1 LLSFI
6 VIKGSLT
13 DNALA
18 PIEFILR
25 IAAGFLLLVILAT
38 AIAAVARLT
47 FPGEGDEVCVTV
59 PFTAINGTSGR
70 HLDRIADLGRSDQRP
85 DLLRPGTDATATS
98 VELCDSSP
106 SRTQHLWSS
115 LLRMT
120 PFAYTGGFLVCAFL
134 VSRAARQHG
143 LFSPHVALGT
153 GRLGLYVLTGYV
165 VMSLIRI
172 WMQIHLMLSM
182 TATIRSGL
190 WYYFL
195 DFSWPIAF
203 GGFGLLTIGRVL
215 AQSVRMQRDIDA
227 TV

>member
-47 FPGEGDEVCVTV
+47 LPGEGDEV
-59 PFTAINGTSGR
+59 
-70 HLDRIADLGRSDQRP
+70 
-85 DLLRPGTDATATS
+85 
-98 VELCDSSP
+98 CDSSP

-215 AQSVRMQRDIDA
+215 AQSVRMQWDVDA